1 MKNLNAIY
9 HNCSSILIGSSR
21 KDVSVVEKSSAFEA
35 RSQSSQVA
43 VKKSKIVLIIP
54 CGKNVEKIAK

>member
-1 MKNLNAIY
+1 MKKFNAVIIAVKI
-9 HNCSSILIGSSR
+9 STGGSR
-21 KDVSVVEKSSAFEA
+21 KDASVLQNGLAFEA

-54 CGKNVEKIAK
+54 CGKNVEKSAK